1 MGLVNWARARRR
13 EPRTKSVVTQ
23 QPVRRV
29 WTSAH
34 GIQACMAHGMAR
46 RGEMYLMRPDQLYG
60 YRSGT
65 QKFELHIVGS
75 ATPRMDELTAYMD
88 WADIIIHDPEWDRG
102 HCDDRHCP
110 GDRRNRGR

>member
-1 MGLVNWARARRR
+1 MRWALGRKHKA
-13 EPRTKSVVTQ
+13 KKQ
-23 QPVRRV
+23 QSKVRRV

-34 GIQACMAHGMAR
+34 GVAACQHHGMGR
-46 RGEMYLMRPDQLYG
+46 REMFLARPDQLYG
-60 YRSGT
+60 YRSGA

-75 ATPRMDELTAYMD
+75 AAPRVHELTAYID

-110 GDRRNRGR
+110 GDRRNRER